1 MKLIYFNRV
10 YFSAA
15 YIIVF
20 FFIFG
25 ISFNSKAQLQQIDEA
40 ILQIP
45 SQSEVSIETL
55 VKYIETKA
63 QNETEK
69 ARAAFCWIANNIRYD
84 VRKYM
89 KGKPSNF
96 EPQKVF
102 KKRKAVCAGY
112 ANLYQA
118 LCRKMNLDCEM
129 VSGYSKGISYKR
141 GQAFNESDHV
151 WNAVK
156 TDTAWRLVDA
166 TWAAGYLKKTALITI
181 FKPQYDDKYFI
192 IKPDEFILNHMPEV
206 PMWQLQTHPVSLKA
220 FAADDGKIVD
230 ELKKQKSPFF
240 NFNDSITHF
249 LSKDSSAM
257 ALDFG
262 KMAIRFNSNNPV
274 PLAFGMLKN
283 VDDKIHGKI
292 TEAELTPIVT
302 DSLIYF
308 TENAIKLFKK
318 ARSANK
324 AVKEHLED
332 NIKMAQRIRASLHG
346 YKAMQMELQLIN
358 ANKPSL
364 DSLNYFSNQIIKSH
378 LIVLHT
384 YRESHNKRLIKELEE
399 KYCNASLNLYNIYQ
413 SDSVKEPQLE
423 KSYQKQARQIIS
435 TAKKNLTISSD
446 CVKSIFEIKN

>member
-1 MKLIYFNRV
+1 M
-10 YFSAA
+10 
-15 YIIVF
+15 IVF
-20 FFIFG
+20 IFIFG
-25 ISFNSKAQLQQIDEA
+25 IIFRTKGQFQQIDNVM
-40 ILQIP
+40 LHIP
-45 SQSEVSIETL
+45 SQHESTIESL
-55 VKYIETKA
+55 VKFIELNS

-69 ARAAFCWIANNIRYD
+69 ARAAFCWIANNIKYD
-84 VRKYM
+84 ARKYM
-89 KGKPSNF
+89 KGKPGNF

-112 ANLYQA
+112 ANLYQT
-118 LCRKMNLDCEM
+118 LCRKMNLECEM

-141 GQAFNESDHV
+141 GQPFNESDHV

-156 TDTAWRLVDA
+156 TDTTWRLLDV
-166 TWAAGYLKKTALITI
+166 TWAAGYLKKTALITV
-181 FKPQYDDKYFI
+181 FKPKYDDKYFI
-192 IKPDEFILNHMPEV
+192 LKPDEFILSHMPEV
-206 PMWQLQTHPVSLKA
+206 PMWQLQSHPVTLKA

-230 ELKKQKSPFF
+230 ELKKQKSPYF
-240 NFNDSITHF
+240 NFNDTIIHF
-249 LSKDSSAM
+249 LSKDSSSM

-262 KMAIRFNSNNPV
+262 KMAIRFNINNPV

-283 VDDKIHGKI
+283 VDDRIHGKI
-292 TEAELTPIVT
+292 NEAELTSVVT

-346 YKAMQMELQLIN
+346 YKAKQMELQLIYST
-358 ANKPSL
+358 KLGL

-384 YRESHNKRLIKELEE
+384 YRESHNKRLIKDIEE
-399 KYCNASLNLYNIYQ
+399 KYCNASLNLYNLYQ
-413 SDSVKEPQLE
+413 TDSTKEPQLE
-423 KSYQKQARQIIS
+423 KTYLKQGRQIIN
-435 TAKKNLTISSD
+435 TAKKNLTITSD
-446 CVKSIFEIKN
+446 CVKSVFEIKN